1 VHIVV
6 NTRLLLPN
14 KLDGIGWFSHEV
26 LSRLTK
32 DLPDWR
38 FTFLFDRPFDERF
51 IYGPNVEGKVVYPP
65 ARHPLLYQLYFQR
78 SIPPKLKGLK
88 ADLFFSPDGFLS
100 PRTSVPQVPVIHDLN
115 FEHRPQDLP
124 KAYRKYYRHYFPRF
138 AKKAEHII
146 TVSEYSAQ
154 DICDTYGIA
163 RDKISV
169 AHNGY
174 NPAYKPLSE
183 EEKSTAKTSFANGRP
198 YFIFVGNFSY
208 RKNIHGI
215 IRSYDLYRKQG
226 GEHALVLVGNPLW
239 KYAEMEQALSES
251 PNQADIHFSG
261 RLDIDDLV
269 MAMGG
274 AEALLFPSYFEGFG
288 IPVLEAYAAGIPVI
302 TSNNTS
308 LPEVAGAGSILCS
321 PDDHEKISSAM
332 RNIESDDNQR
342 LTLIQ
347 EGKKQIISFSWEQ
360 TANKVKEA
368 LFHIATRN

>member
-1 VHIVV
+1 MHIVV

-51 IYGPNVEGKVVYPP
+51 IYGPNVEGKVVYPS

-78 SIPPKLKGLK
+78 SIPHKLKGLK

-100 PRTSVPQVPVIHDLN
+100 TRTSVPQVPVIHDLN

-251 PNQADIHFSG
+251 PNQTDIHFSG

-308 LPEVAGAGSILCS
+308 LQEVAGAGSILCS

-368 LFHIATRN
+368 LFHIATRK